1 VYSDDSVEKAPKPS
15 MMERSKERH
24 GNAYQPWDEEGD
36 ALLLKMYAENPD
48 INFIAEV
55 FERSSGSIRHRLKR
69 LGVLED

>member
-1 VYSDDSVEKAPKPS
+1 
-15 MMERSKERH
+15 
-24 GNAYQPWDEEGD
+24 
-36 ALLLKMYAENPD
+36 MYAENPD